1 MSKQI
6 GMDGANTLGWMEY
19 LLSVQIHGSC
29 CETSMNQLNGDEN
42 VTILRILRW
51 IPRGVVLITR
61 RTIKFESI
69 RLEP

>member
-6 GMDGANTLGWMEY
+6 GMDGANKLGWMEY

-29 CETSMNQLNGDEN
+29 RETSMNRLNGDEN

-51 IPRGVVLITR
+51 ISRVVILITR
-61 RTIKFESI
+61 RTVKFESI
-69 RLEP
+69 G